1 MNDEV
6 LEGYPEIEGKRV
18 FHPRIASIGSILL
31 AFNAGRKPAIN
42 PVRKLNIREKT
53 TTLYENN
60 MGISKSV
67 SNVPP
72 SARLSKI
79 PAIPPK
85 SVMIT
90 DSRRNERRIP
100 LLDAP

>member
-1 MNDEV
+1 MDDKILKSYSKVET
-6 LEGYPEIEGKRV
+6 KRV

-31 AFNAGRKPAIN
+31 AFKAGRKPASN
-42 PVRKLNIREKT
+42 PVTKLNIRAKT

-60 MGISKSV
+60 IGISKSV

-72 SARLSKI
+72 SARLSRI
-79 PAIPPK
+79 PATPR

-90 DSRRNERRIP
+90 DSKRNERRIP
-100 LLDAP
+100 L